1 MYPDSSGAA
10 LAELVAAAGVDAA
23 VDRAEAALSRGDAV
37 VAIRVAEAVEAQA
50 PDDPR
55 VGRVLVDAH
64 RYLLDHGGDVSFW
77 ESGWLRHELQRRA
90 AH

>member
-23 VDRAEAALSRGDAV
+23 VGRAEEALARGDAV
-37 VAIRVAEAVEAQA
+37 VAIRVAEAVESHV

-55 VGRVLVDAH
+55 ARDVLVAAH
-64 RYLLDHGGDVSFW
+64 RHLLDHGGDVSFW
-77 ESGWLRHELQRRA
+77 ENGWLRHELERREA
-90 AH
+90 D